1 MVLFIVDSPLH
12 SIKGNYRF
20 FDVARMGIASQ
31 SIDVPPGD
39 IVSQAGDNRK
49 NKPIRLVI
57 CVLSGLRLYTMQSI

>member
-20 FDVARMGIASQ
+20 SDVARMGIASQ

-49 NKPIRLVI
+49 NKPI
-57 CVLSGLRLYTMQSI
+57 QSI